1 MKQWAHC
8 AAHISSTWIAGL
20 AGSLTVY
27 ICIVE
32 VRYNTRL
39 PVFWVALKS
48 GGLTDG
54 HKRPQV
60 DSFLSSEG
68 WENTVYA
75 HYMDCSNTYYGKV
88 NTTQLCL
95 AFIA

>member
-1 MKQWAHC
+1 M
-8 AAHISSTWIAGL
+8 L

-39 PVFWVALKS
+39 PVYWAALKS
-48 GGLTDG
+48 GRLTDG

-68 WENTVYA
+68 RENAVYA
-75 HYMDCSNTYYGKV
+75 HYTDCSNTYYGKV
-88 NTTQLCL
+88 NTTQLYL
-95 AFIA
+95 AFIL